1 MRYELF
7 IALRY
12 LKAKRKQTFVSV
24 ITLISM
30 LGIIIGV
37 TALIIALALITGFH
51 ENIQEKILG
60 ANSHVL
66 VFNSLPDQPIF
77 NHHTLIEQIEERPHI
92 IAAAPTA
99 LSKGMV
105 SSKYTSEGV
114 VIYGVE
120 PHSIKKVTN
129 IFNNIIKGS
138 YQSLSQD
145 KPGKRGGIILG
156 KELAL
161 RLGVL
166 PGDIVRLI
174 SIDATSLSPFGL
186 LPKPK
191 AFQVEGIFES
201 GMWEADLQWAFVSL
215 SQAQRFFRLGNGVS
229 LIQVKVDDIFRVKE
243 IAEDLMEQLGSGFII
258 QDWMDMNEAFFSAL
272 KLEKL
277 LLFIAI
283 GLIIAVAAFNI
294 IITLVMMV
302 MEKNRDIGILMSMG
316 ATSKGV
322 MLAFML
328 QGIIIGIVGT
338 ALGAAIGIG
347 LCWLFDTYQ
356 LISLPPDVY
365 TISYLPFK
373 VRIGDFIGVL
383 AMALGISF
391 LATLYPS
398 YRASKLN
405 PTEALRYE

>member
-24 ITLISM
+24 ITVISV

-60 ANSHVL
+60 ANSHIL
-66 VFNSLPDQPIF
+66 LFNALPEHPIDHYQSLIKR
-77 NHHTLIEQIEERPHI
+77 LEKRPHI

-99 LSKGMV
+99 LSKGMI
-105 SSKYTSEGV
+105 SSKYASEGV
-114 VIYGVE
+114 VIYGVD
-120 PHSIKKVTN
+120 PDSIKKVTN
-129 IFNNIIKGS
+129 IFDNIIKGS
-138 YQSLSQD
+138 YQPLKQEETD
-145 KPGKRGGIILG
+145 GRGSIILG
-156 KELAL
+156 KELAA

-166 PGDIVRLI
+166 PGHTVRVM

-191 AFQVEGIFES
+191 NFRVTGIFES
-201 GMWEADLQWAFVSL
+201 GMWEADLQWAFISL
-215 SQAQRFFRLGNGVS
+215 SQAQRFFNLGDGVT

-243 IAEDLMEQLGSGFII
+243 IAEDLREHLGSGFII

-283 GLIIAVAAFNI
+283 GLIVAVAAFNI
-294 IITLVMMV
+294 VITLVMMV

-316 ATSKGV
+316 ATSKSV

-328 QGIIIGIVGT
+328 QGIIIGIMGT
-338 ALGAAIGIG
+338 ALGAALGLG
-347 LCWLFDTYQ
+347 LCWILDAYK

-373 VRIGDFIGVL
+373 VRIGDFIGVM

-398 YRASKLN
+398 YRASKLR
-405 PTEALRYE
+405 PAEALHYE

>member
-24 ITLISM
+24 ITVISV

-60 ANSHVL
+60 ANSHIL
-66 VFNSLPDQPIF
+66 LFNALPEHPIDHYQSLIKK
-77 NHHTLIEQIEERPHI
+77 LEKRPHI

-99 LSKGMV
+99 LSKGMI
-105 SSKYTSEGV
+105 SSKYASEGV
-114 VIYGVE
+114 VIYGVD
-120 PHSIKKVTN
+120 PDSIKKVTN
-129 IFNNIIKGS
+129 IFDNIIKGS
-138 YQSLSQD
+138 YQPLKQEEAE
-145 KPGKRGGIILG
+145 GRGSIILG
-156 KELAL
+156 KELAA

-166 PGDIVRLI
+166 PGHTVRVM

-191 AFQVEGIFES
+191 NFRVAGIFES
-201 GMWEADLQWAFVSL
+201 GMWEADLQWAFISL
-215 SQAQRFFRLGNGVS
+215 KQAQRFFNLGDGVT

-243 IAEDLMEQLGSGFII
+243 IAEDLREHLGGGFYI
-258 QDWMDMNEAFFSAL
+258 QDWMDMNEPFFSAL

-283 GLIIAVAAFNI
+283 GLIVTVAAFNI
-294 IITLVMMV
+294 VITLVMMV

-316 ATSKGV
+316 ATSKSV

-328 QGIIIGIVGT
+328 QGIIIGIIGT
-338 ALGAAIGIG
+338 ALGAALGLG
-347 LCWLFDTYQ
+347 LCWVLDTYR

-373 VRIGDFIGVL
+373 VRIGDFIGVM

-398 YRASKLN
+398 YRASKLR
-405 PTEALRYE
+405 PAEALHYE

>member
-24 ITLISM
+24 ITIISV

-60 ANSHVL
+60 ANSHIL
-66 VFNSLPDQPIF
+66 LFNAMPEQAITDYSSLIKK
-77 NHHTLIEQIEERPHI
+77 IEQRPHI
-92 IAAAPTA
+92 IAATPTA
-99 LSKGMV
+99 LSKGMI
-105 SSKYTSEGV
+105 SSKYSSEGA

-120 PHSIKKVTN
+120 PDSIKKVTN
-129 IFNNIIKGS
+129 IFDNIIKGS
-138 YQSLSQD
+138 Y
-145 KPGKRGGIILG
+145 KPLEQEGLEGRGYVILG
-156 KELAL
+156 KELAT

-166 PGDIVRLI
+166 PGHTVRVI

-191 AFQVEGIFES
+191 NFRVAGIFES
-201 GMWEADLQWAFVSL
+201 GMWEADLTWAFISL
-215 SQAQRFFRLGNGVS
+215 NQAQRFFNLGDGVT

-243 IAEDLMEQLGSGFII
+243 ITEDLREHLGGGFII

-316 ATSKGV
+316 ATSKSV
-322 MLAFML
+322 TLTFML
-328 QGIIIGIVGT
+328 QGVIIGIIGT
-338 ALGAAIGIG
+338 ALGAVLGLG
-347 LCWLFDTYQ
+347 LCWIFDTYK

-373 VRIGDFIGVL
+373 VRLGDFIGVM

-398 YRASKLN
+398 YRASKLR
-405 PTEALRYE
+405 PAEALHYE